1 MPAIRAQKEVE
12 TVPNIQLN
20 HSHHQ
25 ATPFRCRLCFL
36 SDDVDSPVN
45 VGSFFRIADALG
57 VEKIYLAGSSCVPP
71 NPKIKKDSR
80 STDKYVAYSHSDDV
94 RALVT
99 QLKADGYKIVCLE
112 ITSISTSIED
122 FNASPGEKICLVLG
136 SEDKGV
142 SQQLLDMSDA
152 TIHIP
157 MLGTNSSMNVA
168 SACAI
173 ATYQITRM
181 LCHE

>member
-1 MPAIRAQKEVE
+1 V
-12 TVPNIQLN
+12 TNIQLN

-25 ATPFRCRLCFL
+25 ATPFKFRLCYL
-36 SDDVDSPVN
+36 ASDVDVPMN

-71 NPKIKKDSR
+71 NPKIKKTSR
-80 STDKYVAYSHSDDV
+80 SADQYVPYSYADDV
-94 RALVT
+94 DALVT
-99 QLKADGYKIVCLE
+99 QLKADGYKIVSLE
-112 ITSISTSIED
+112 ITSKSIPIED
-122 FNASPGEKICLVLG
+122 FDASSGEKICLVLG
-136 SEDKGV
+136 SEDNGV
-142 SQQLLDMSDA
+142 SQKLLDMSDA

-173 ATYQITRM
+173 ATYKITRM
-181 LCHE
+181 LCHG